1 MSAYKRA
8 PAGALLLFGDI
19 VDRVAIYVDAGY
31 LFAQGSVA
39 LTGTKQPRSLLS
51 LDDSAVL
58 AELTGVATDKTGG
71 ISLLRIYWYDGAI
84 SYKGPTAEQARL
96 AHLDNVKMRLGFVNS
111 SGQQKGVDSLIV
123 TDLIE
128 LARHGAI
135 TDAVLVSGD
144 EDVRIGVQIAQ
155 SFGVR
160 MHLIGIT
167 PSRGSQSKQ
176 LLQESDTTTEWD
188 KSTVE
193 KFLSVRSPPVAVA
206 APPVSSAGSPVAA
219 AKNAD
224 LDDLTLQ
231 LVASLND
238 VDIKGVQAYW
248 ETQRGVPP
256 EFDGK
261 LLAQGRAKIGRD
273 LDTFEKRQMRTKFN
287 ESVRKRIIPKE

>member
-1 MSAYKRA
+1 M
-8 PAGALLLFGDI
+8 
-19 VDRVAIYVDAGY
+19 DRVAIYVDAGY

-39 LTGTKQPRSLLS
+39 LTGSKQPRSLLS

-58 AELTGVATDKTGG
+58 AELTGVADAKTGG
-71 ISLLRIYWYDGAI
+71 ISLLRVYWYDGAI

-96 AHLDNVKMRLGFVNS
+96 AHMDNVKLRLGFVNS

-188 KSTVE
+188 KPTVE
-193 KFLSVRSPPVAVA
+193 KFLSVRSPPVAFA
-206 APPVSSAGSPVAA
+206 APPVSSAGSPAA
-219 AKNAD
+219 AVID
-224 LDDLTLQ
+224 SELEELTHQ
-231 LVASLND
+231 LVASLNEA
-238 VDIKGVQAYW
+238 DIKGIQAFW
-248 ETQRGVPP
+248 ATQRGVPP
-256 EFDGK
+256 EFDGR
-261 LLAQGRAKIGRD
+261 LLAGGRAKIGRD
-273 LDTFEKRQMRTKFN
+273 LDTLEKRRMRTKFN
-287 ESVRKRIIPKE
+287 ESVRERITVEE